1 MLRMPVSGRIQR
13 TESGRVMTTQHLERV
28 RHLLTQA
35 GIEAGASD
43 EDVRN
48 GKRLLHEGSVLSF
61 ESGPGVFSCRVA
73 DERLHDVRLE
83 EQGTCLEGT
92 CTCGQA
98 TGRCAHVIAALYALK
113 KRLPARASAVGS
125 PGKARGVL
133 EFFRESMHFVP
144 PSGSVSPG
152 LDAILDL
159 RGLFRKER
167 SCTVQLRIQASD
179 GLLVPDP
186 GAFLDAW
193 KARSQMRITDA
204 VLYDPSI
211 WLLDAGEER
220 LLGCLWQLQD
230 AGAALPVQRGLQL
243 TAAALPGVLDA
254 LAGTRVGVRAGG
266 DDVKE
271 YFVDGDALNC
281 EYRVRDL
288 SGGDLEIGFVLHN
301 GEFHCSSSAISLLP
315 LQPVWAVAG
324 DRLVRVDTL
333 LALSMQNALHQYTG
347 MPERITVQRVEA
359 TTVLEELLPFLERR
373 GRLTMEGRMAK
384 CIKQANRPPRPVV
397 RVDMHELLI
406 RLDLDLGFRYGR
418 ERVAWNH
425 PGRLV
430 QSGEYSWQIRRQ
442 QDEQH
447 IVDLIVAA
455 GFRADDDGHFVLQDE
470 QKFFEFVYF
479 VLPEHAGQWDVY
491 YNAAFKQ
498 AARRLSR
505 PRVGVKLSKKYDFLE
520 LSIFP
525 RERGLALDPMAVL
538 ESARA
543 GKGYVRLSNGQF
555 LPLSDEQKALLRE
568 LAGRVDF
575 SPARRDGRNIL
586 TAESIFAPVVAETM
600 RENAPKEDGDIEGDA
615 SLEGFSESLVSW
627 KKRVT
632 IPEGINATLRE
643 YQHDGLSWLANI
655 YTNSL
660 GGILADDMGLGKTL
674 QTITFIQYAVTA
686 GEKDPFLIVCPSSLV
701 FNWVAELSR
710 FAPALAVLSVG
721 GTPLARQEMYKELF
735 MFHVVVISYNLLQK
749 DQEFLE
755 NREFACIFLDE
766 AQHIKN
772 PGSIRTISA
781 KAIRARSRYALTGTP
796 IENCLGELWSLFD
809 FVLPGYLF
817 TYQRFKDEIEKPIM
831 EGSSDEALATL
842 KSRIAP
848 FMLRRTK
855 DEVLTQLPP
864 KTEQVSIC
872 PMFDEQKEAYLS
884 VLSFF
889 DSSLLPAIE
898 KDGVQKH
905 SLELL
910 AALTRLRQICCHP
923 GLALEKYG
931 SATSGK
937 MELIFE
943 IMNQAVDGG
952 HKTLIFSQ
960 FTGMLDLIE
969 QRLGAEGFSVC
980 RLDGSTN
987 VKHRGEIVKRFNE
1000 DSGMNAFLISLK
1012 AGGTGLNLT
1021 TADTVIHVD
1030 PWWNPAAEDQ
1040 ASARAWRMGQT
1051 RPVMVYKLI
1060 AEGTVEEKILALQQ
1074 DKKRLVQAVIGDSP
1088 VNLSRLTLDQ
1098 IKDLF
1103 KRE

>member
-1 MLRMPVSGRIQR
+1 
-13 TESGRVMTTQHLERV
+13 MTTQHLERV
-28 RHLLTQA
+28 RHLLTQER
-35 GIEAGASD
+35 IEA
-43 EDVRN
+43 DVSPAAVRQ
-48 GKRLLHEGSVLSF
+48 GRRLFHEGSVLSL
-61 ESGPGVFSCRVA
+61 ESGPGGFSCRVA
-73 DERLHDVRLE
+73 DGQLHDIRLE
-83 EQGTCLEGT
+83 ESGGALLGSCSCDHE
-92 CTCGQA
+92 
-98 TGRCAHVIAALYALK
+98 GRCAHIVAALYALK
-113 KRLPARASAVGS
+113 KRLPHRSAQPDAGRET
-125 PGKARGVL
+125 RGVF

-144 PSGSVSPG
+144 PSGSLSPG
-152 LDAILDL
+152 LDCVIDL
-159 RGLFRKER
+159 RRLFRKER
-167 SCTVQLRIQASD
+167 TCTVALRIQAAD
-179 GLLVPDP
+179 GLVISEPD
-186 GAFLDAW
+186 AFLEAW
-193 KARSQMRITDA
+193 KARSQIRLSDS
-204 VLYDPSI
+204 VFFDPAI
-211 WLLDAGEER
+211 WLLDAREER
-220 LLGCLWQLQD
+220 VLGCLWQLQD
-230 AGAALPVQRGLQL
+230 AGATLPVQRALQL
-243 TAAALPGVLDA
+243 PAAALPTVLDA
-254 LAGTRVGVRAGG
+254 LAGARVMVRAGG
-266 DDVKE
+266 DDEKE
-271 YFVDGDALNC
+271 YYVDGDTLNC
-281 EYRVRDL
+281 EYRIRDL
-288 SGGDLEIGFVLHN
+288 SGGSVEISLVLHN
-301 GEFHCSSSAISLLP
+301 GEFHCSSSSISLLP
-315 LQPVWAVAG
+315 LQPVWAMAE

-333 LALSMQNALHQYTG
+333 LALSMQNALHQYRG
-347 MPERITVQRVEA
+347 MPERITVAPGESTA
-359 TTVLEELLPFLERR
+359 VLEELLPFLEKR

-384 CIKQANRPPRPVV
+384 CIKQAPRAPRPQV

-406 RLDLDLGFRYGR
+406 RLDLELGFRYGR

-430 QSGEYSWQIRRQ
+430 KSGEYSWQMRRPE
-442 QDEQH
+442 DEKAV
-447 IVDLIVAA
+447 VDILVEA
-455 GFRADDDGHFVLQDE
+455 GFRADDSGHFVLQDE
-470 QKFFEFVYF
+470 QKFFEFVYT
-479 VLPEHAGQWDVY
+479 VLPEYASQWDVY

-525 RERGLALDPMAVL
+525 KERGLALDPMAVL

-555 LPLSDEQKALLRE
+555 LPLSDEQKALLKE
-568 LAGRVDF
+568 LASKVDF
-575 SPARRDGRNIL
+575 MPARRDGRSIL
-586 TAESIFAPVVAETM
+586 TAESIFAPVVAETI
-600 RENAPKEDGDIEGDA
+600 RESAVAGDEDIEGDA
-615 SLEGFSESLVSW
+615 SLAGFSESLVSW
-627 KKRVT
+627 KKRVM

-701 FNWVAELSR
+701 FNWAAELAR
-710 FAPALAVLSVG
+710 FAPALSVLSVS
-721 GTPLARQEMYKELF
+721 GTPLARQEMYRELF

-749 DQEFLE
+749 DQEYLE
-755 NREFACIFLDE
+755 SREFAAIFLDE

-772 PGSIRTISA
+772 PGSVRTISA
-781 KAIRARSRYALTGTP
+781 KAIRARARYALTGTP

-817 TYQRFKDEIEKPIM
+817 SYQRFKEEIEKPIM
-831 EGSSDEALATL
+831 EASSESALSAL

-872 PMFDEQKEAYLS
+872 PMFDEQREAYLS

-923 GLALEKYG
+923 GLALEKYA
-931 SATSGK
+931 SASSGK
-937 MELIFE
+937 MELLFE

-960 FTGMLDLIE
+960 FTGMLDLVE
-969 QRLGAEGFSVC
+969 RRLEEEGFSVC

-987 VKHRGEIVKRFNE
+987 VKFRGEIVRRFNE
-1000 DSGMNAFLISLK
+1000 DEGMHAFLISLK

-1060 AEGTVEEKILALQQ
+1060 AEGSVEEKILSLQQ

-1103 KRE
+1103 RRE